1 MYDGRNQNQKAV
13 SRSLDPLI
21 RCVVR
26 CCCWAPLCINSVPRL
41 SILLCIT
48 WSLRAARLIFVVTFT
63 LFDVSYA
70 VYNHYS
76 GIKTNTG

>member
-21 RCVVR
+21 RCVVS
-26 CCCWAPLCINSVPRL
+26 CWSRLCINSVPSL

>member
-1 MYDGRNQNQKAV
+1 MV
-13 SRSLDPLI
+13 TLP
-21 RCVVR
+21 
-26 CCCWAPLCINSVPRL
+26 
-41 SILLCIT
+41 
-48 WSLRAARLIFVVTFT
+48 LRAARLIFVVTFT

>member
-1 MYDGRNQNQKAV
+1 MYRDYQYYCNF
-13 SRSLDPLI
+13 SP
-21 RCVVR
+21 
-26 CCCWAPLCINSVPRL
+26 
-41 SILLCIT
+41 
-48 WSLRAARLIFVVTFT
+48 RAARLIFVVTFT